1 MSQFMLLLHENPADF
16 QSYTPEEMQKL
27 FERYRAWNEELAAS
41 GRLVVS
47 AKLKDEGGKHLRRG
61 ANGKVKVVDG
71 PDGEAKEVI
80 GGTFTIKAADYDEA
94 VEIASG
100 CPHAEF
106 GWIELREVDGA

>member
-27 FERYRAWNEELAAS
+27 VERYRAWNEELVAS

-61 ANGKVKVVDG
+61 RNGKLKVVDG
-71 PDGEAKEVI
+71 PYMEAKEVI
-80 GGTFTIKAADYDEA
+80 GGHFTIEAADYDEA
-94 VEIASG
+94 VEVAG
-100 CPHAEF
+100 TCPHVEF
-106 GWIELREVDGA
+106 GWIEVREVDPA